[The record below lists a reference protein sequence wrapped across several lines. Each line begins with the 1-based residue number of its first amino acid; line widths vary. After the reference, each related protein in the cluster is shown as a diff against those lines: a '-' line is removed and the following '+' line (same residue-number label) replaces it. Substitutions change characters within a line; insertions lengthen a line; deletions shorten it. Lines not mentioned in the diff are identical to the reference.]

1 MTKDYQKI
9 GRGILDEFLIF
20 MEEKEE
26 FEKLLAQS
34 GADMTS
40 DECKELLYL
49 RNFNAWEILKS
60 KVYEKVRNIGV

>member
-1 MTKDYQKI
+1 MKNFQDV
-9 GRGILDEFLIF
+9 GNEILDEFLVY
-20 MEEKEE
+20 MEEKER

-34 GADMTS
+34 GADMMS

-60 KVYEKVRNIGV
+60 RVYEKVRDIGV